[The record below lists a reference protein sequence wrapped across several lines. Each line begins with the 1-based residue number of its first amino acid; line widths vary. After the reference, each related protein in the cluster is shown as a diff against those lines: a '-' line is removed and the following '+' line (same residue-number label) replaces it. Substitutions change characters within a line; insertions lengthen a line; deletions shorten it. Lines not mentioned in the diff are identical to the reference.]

1 MNRFPSSS
9 TRSSAGSSR
18 GVGTRSYPSN
28 RKAVPTRVA
37 HRPPRP
43 SLPPAGGST
52 QTASRPTD
60 SGFKA
65 ALGGA
70 LFALPISLL
79 VGVVFLLIAAGVAAS
94 MPDPDRLLTLL
105 GIAVLELT
113 ALCGGLI
120 AARRAEHAPLLCGL
134 LFGGVAILALF
145 IGSLCFGDETR
156 QTVAWGLS
164 AGARAGMYAL
174 TVAVSALGA
183 VIGRKRTI

>member
-1 MNRFPSSS
+1 MNRFSSS
-9 TRSSAGSSR
+9 RPSAGSPRRIHS
-18 GVGTRSYPSN
+18 RSYPAN
-28 RKAVPTRVA
+28 RRAT
-37 HRPPRP
+37 PPRP
-43 SLPPAGGST
+43 SLPPAGGGT

-79 VGVVFLLIAAGVAAS
+79 VGVVFLLIAAGAAAS
-94 MPDPDRLLTLL
+94 LPDPDRLLNPL
-105 GIAVLELT
+105 GVAALELT

-120 AARRAEHAPLLCGL
+120 AARRAERAPLLCGL
-134 LFGGVAILALF
+134 LFGGVAVLALF
-145 IGSLCFGDETR
+145 IGSLCFSDETR
-156 QTVAWGLS
+156 QTVAWGLP

-183 VIGRKRTI
+183 VIGRKRNS